1 MCNVCGCREAEDESP
16 KKKYRT
22 PNKKQR
28 QTEDEAMMDVDYMR
42 DSYQT
47 EFEAMERFPAG
58 DHDVNICIALL
69 RSEYPGIEIN
79 DYTYL
84 IQTSGSANKYHVFI
98 ETSEGNFNLYGRI
111 GYGNPKMYGPMGYGQ
126 YHKKVNQ
133 KIRKGYGKKSAMG
146 AEDEGES
153 HDYTPE
159 SYDPLTESPESYDPM
174 SESYSAEEDQD
185 HDYTPES
192 YDPLSENPES
202 YDPMSES
209 YSAHGCGCGV
219 SSCSDCSSACGC
231 TCMCAEDFL
240 ERYEA
245 PRKSSGRKRRYGKRQ
260 RFDHI
265 KGNSRYLARDAKGRW
280 ISNVGV
286 SGSIRQDLR
295 NDAKT
300 QQPRNFRGLG
310 DAKVHHAEDGMLT
323 NATIQWEDGFGTSSP
338 SSPPRDIM
346 WAEEEYTEDYPQNSA
361 QIDGV
366 TGSGV
371 PVSYGSGSSQYVEP
385 PVRMGAEEGVT
396 YTHED
401 FIPNSYGGDS
411 ALTSGRGVPVWYGS
425 AETFGADIVL
435 QGKGSGLKS
444 CTGKRKDGSD
454 CVFFV
459 PKDSNKTNCGHCDLE
474 IPKGLGPGLH
484 QFGAETFFEA
494 PMQRFPPGKS
504 DVDTAKAL
512 LRRKHR
518 GIRFSGSPVYL
529 VDRRGSANKFHVFL
543 DSNKG
548 AFNVYGRI
556 GYPNPQVFGPMGEGI
571 YLNKMRNKIIKG
583 YKKTKFSAEANFP
596 GISGAVDDGYYPN
609 SWGEDS
615 ASISGQGVPQWYG
628 SAEEFNAQG
637 YSANGQRILLME
649 PIQTG
654 AKFGF
659 GFILASA
666 GSVIAATALGMLLG
680 D

>member
-1 MCNVCGCREAEDESP
+1 MCEPCANTFGTIVETHFAPG
-16 KKKYRT
+16 
-22 PNKKQR
+22 R
-28 QTEDEAMMDVDYMR
+28 QN
-42 DSYQT
+42 
-47 EFEAMERFPAG
+47 PAG
-58 DHDVNICIALL
+58 
-69 RSEYPGIEIN
+69 
-79 DYTYL
+79 
-84 IQTSGSANKYHVFI
+84 F
-98 ETSEGNFNLYGRI
+98 
-111 GYGNPKMYGPMGYGQ
+111 
-126 YHKKVNQ
+126 
-133 KIRKGYGKKSAMG
+133 
-146 AEDEGES
+146 
-153 HDYTPE
+153 TP
-159 SYDPLTESPESYDPM
+159 
-174 SESYSAEEDQD
+174 
-185 HDYTPES
+185 
-192 YDPLSENPES
+192 
-202 YDPMSES
+202 S

-231 TCMCAEDFL
+231 TCMCAEEFI

-245 PRKSSGRKRRYGKRQ
+245 PRNSSGRKRRYGKRQ

-300 QQPRNFRGLG
+300 QQPPNFRGLG

-385 PVRMGAEEGVT
+385 PVRMGAEGMT

-401 FIPNSYGGDS
+401 YIPNSYGGDS

-425 AETFGADIVL
+425 AETFGADFVL

-529 VDRRGSANKFHVFL
+529 VDQRGSANKFHVFL

-583 YKKTKFSAEANFP
+583 YKRLSFLLKQ
-596 GISGAVDDGYYPN
+596 ISRN
-609 SWGEDS
+609 IWRS
-615 ASISGQGVPQWYG
+615 
-628 SAEEFNAQG
+628 
-637 YSANGQRILLME
+637 
-649 PIQTG
+649 
-654 AKFGF
+654 
-659 GFILASA
+659 
-666 GSVIAATALGMLLG
+666 
-680 D
+680 